1 MPTPEQIDPTKVT
14 GRRAIAAII
23 DGLIIAI
30 PTFLVLTA
38 QFRYREGVSANY
50 CDEVFLAQGDGVCV
64 VIGTTA
70 YETRDLGLAPH
81 LLGLALSLVVYV
93 ILQGLTG
100 FTPGKLL
107 TGIRN
112 VREDGRAPGILKA
125 FVRWLLWI
133 VDGFPYFLPLVGLI
147 TALSTPGHRRVGDMA
162 AKTFVVRRAAMGS
175 PILVP
180 GMTAPVVPAYAGAPG
195 GWSAPPPPGGSWAP
209 PPPQG
214 PPPQGSPPQGAPPPP
229 SDPSQAGW
237 AAPTSGQAAPTS
249 PAWPTGEE
257 QAAPPPGPATAD
269 QPEDGPAAPA
279 HAAPPEPEPE
289 LDREPTEAADTSG
302 SAERDPADATEPAG
316 TDPDATVTDAPAP
329 ASDATAVDQPAPASG
344 ASAAGGDATAVA
356 PAAPEPQWDAARGTY
371 IQWDPA
377 QQRWLQ
383 WDEAASSWVVIPGQ

>member
-30 PTFLVLTA
+30 PTFLLLTA
-38 QFRYREGVSANY
+38 QFQYREGVSANY

-70 YETRDLGLAPH
+70 YETRDLGLAPN
-81 LLGLALSLVVYV
+81 LLGLALSLGVFV

-112 VREDGRAPGILKA
+112 VREDGRAPGLLKA

-133 VDGFPYFLPLVGLI
+133 VDGFPYIFPLVGLI

-162 AKTFVVRRAAMGS
+162 AKTFVVRTSAKGS

-214 PPPQGSPPQGAPPPP
+214 PPPQGPPPQGAPQPT
-229 SDPSQAGW
+229 SDPSHAGW
-237 AAPTSGQAAPTS
+237 AAPASAPDEAPAS
-249 PAWPTGEE
+249 PAWPVGEE
-257 QAAPPPGPATAD
+257 QAAPTG
-269 QPEDGPAAPA
+269 QPEGEADVPA
-279 HAAPPEPEPE
+279 HAAPTESEA
-289 LDREPTEAADTSG
+289 DRDRTEAADTSG
-302 SAERDPADATEPAG
+302 GAEPSPAHAASPAG
-316 TDPDATVTDAPAP
+316 NEPDATDADAPSP
-329 ASDATAVDQPAPASG
+329 ASDATDADAPSPASD
-344 ASAAGGDATAVA
+344 APDAAGGDATAVA
-356 PAAPEPQWDAARGTY
+356 PAAAPEPQWDAARGTY